1 MTTIDTAAELERALA
16 DADIRI
22 DVARFVGLLREC
34 LQSIGRQRA
43 DVDPR
48 TQLTAAETAELRKG
62 GLSPTRNREA
72 RDRVR
77 VRTATDTVALLAT
90 SLTTAEAAKR
100 LGVDPSRIRQ
110 LLSERRLLATKD
122 GGEWRL
128 LALQFT
134 DDRMIPNIGAVIE
147 SLPAGMPVL
156 AAANWLATPEPDLE
170 IGGRPATPID
180 WLRSGGDPGR
190 VVELTADL

>member
-1 MTTIDTAAELERALA
+1 MTTIDTAAELERLLA

-22 DVARFVGLLREC
+22 DVGRFVGMLRDS
-34 LQSIGRQRA
+34 LQSIGRPRA

-62 GLSPTRNREA
+62 GLSPARNREV

-77 VRTATDTVALLAT
+77 IRTATDTVALLAT
-90 SLTTAEAAKR
+90 SLTTADAARR
-100 LGVDPSRIRQ
+100 LGVDPSRVRQ

-128 LALQFT
+128 LELQFA
-134 DDRMIPNIGAVIE
+134 DGKLVPNIGAVIE

-156 AAANWLATPEPDLE
+156 AAANWLTTPESDLE
-170 IGGRPATPID
+170 VGGKPVAPLD
-180 WLRSGGDPGR
+180 WLRSGGDPAR
-190 VVELTADL
+190 VIELTADL

>member
-1 MTTIDTAAELERALA
+1 MTAIDTAAELERLLA
-16 DADIRI
+16 DSDIRI
-22 DVARFVGLLREC
+22 DVTRLLGMLRDS

-48 TQLTAAETAELRKG
+48 TQLTATETAELRKG
-62 GLSPTRNREA
+62 GLSPTRQREA

-77 VRTATDTVALLAT
+77 IRTATDMVALLAT
-90 SLTTAEAAKR
+90 SLTTAEAARR
-100 LGVDPSRIRQ
+100 LGVDPSRVRQ

-128 LALQFT
+128 LALQFA
-134 DDRMIPNIGAVIE
+134 DDRLIPNIGAVIE

-156 AAANWLATPEPDLE
+156 AATNWLTTPESDLE
-170 IGGRPATPID
+170 VGGRPVTPLD
-180 WLRSGGDPGR
+180 WLRSGGDPAR

>member
-1 MTTIDTAAELERALA
+1 MTAIDATAELERALA

-22 DVARFVGLLREC
+22 DVGRFVGLLREN

-62 GLSPTRNREA
+62 GLSPTRNRES

-77 VRTATDTVALLAT
+77 IRTATDTVALLAT
-90 SLTTAEAAKR
+90 SLTTAEAAR
-100 LGVDPSRIRQ
+100 RIGVDPSRIRQ
-110 LLSERRLLATKD
+110 LLAERRLLATKD
-122 GGEWRL
+122 GGEWRVL
-128 LALQFT
+128 ELQFA
-134 DDRMIPNIGAVIE
+134 DDKLIPNVGTVIE

-156 AAANWLATPEPDLE
+156 AAANWLSTRESDLE
-170 IGGRPATPID
+170 VGGKPVAPLD
-180 WLRSGGDPGR
+180 WLRSGGDPVR
-190 VVELTADL
+190 VIELTADL

>member
-1 MTTIDTAAELERALA
+1 MTAIDTAAELERALA

-22 DVARFVGLLREC
+22 DVARLVGLLRES

-48 TQLTAAETAELRKG
+48 TQLTAAETSELRKG
-62 GLSPTRNREA
+62 GLSPARSREA

-90 SLTTAEAAKR
+90 SLTTAEAARR

-110 LLSERRLLATKD
+110 LLAERRLLATKD

-128 LALQFT
+128 LDLQFEQ
-134 DDRMIPNIGAVIE
+134 DRLVPNIGPVVE
-147 SLPAGMPVL
+147 SLPVGLPVL
-156 AAANWLATPEPDLE
+156 AAANWLATPNPDLE
-170 IGGRPATPID
+170 VHGKPVTPLD
-180 WLRSGGDPGR
+180 WLRSGGDPAL
-190 VVELTADL
+190 VVELTTDL